1 MQGLAWEP
9 RSAQYAS
16 ALESHVAR
24 EGSTPMTNLVFKF
37 PFVIITTVPNT
48 RQYCWVL
55 GTTQNVLL
63 CTGDLIQASC

>member
-1 MQGLAWEP
+1 M
-9 RSAQYAS
+9 
-16 ALESHVAR
+16 
-24 EGSTPMTNLVFKF
+24 PMTNLVFKF

-63 CTGDLIQASC
+63 CTGDLIQASCRLLTPFYSRGD